1 MAFPAANFA
10 QACDVLAIMGRVEDR
25 ATFDTPTRMR
35 LIESDLDK
43 LDTGMTALHEKIDI
57 AGEDFRRTMSKILW
71 TMMGAVFTF
80 STATVL
86 LALNILVVQK

>member
-1 MAFPAANFA
+1 
-10 QACDVLAIMGRVEDR
+10 MGRIDDR
-25 ATFDTPTRMR
+25 REFDVPTRMR

-43 LDTGMTALHEKIDI
+43 LDVGVAALHEKIDSTG
-57 AGEDFRRTMSKILW
+57 ADLRRTMGKILW

-86 LALNILVVQK
+86 LALNILVGPK